1 MAAEQSKRCTRLLP
15 GNPITT
21 QGTALRLLRNA
32 AIVTALGLAAPAY
45 AQFAK
50 PEDAY
55 KYRTGVMT
63 LQNAHLGRISSQL
76 RAPSPNLQAIAENA
90 ALLDTFNK
98 LFYTAFPDGSD
109 TIANSRAKP
118 ELWKNREKFKE
129 YADRLNGDVA
139 KLVAA
144 SKGGDMAA
152 TRSAFQA
159 TAAACKACHDDYRR
173 D

>member
-1 MAAEQSKRCTRLLP
+1 M
-15 GNPITT
+15 TT
-21 QGTALRLLRNA
+21 
-32 AIVTALGLAAPAY
+32 LGIAAPAY

-63 LQNAHLGRISSQL
+63 LQGAHMGRINSQL

-90 ALLDTFNK
+90 VLLDTLNK
-98 LFYTAFPDGSD
+98 LFYTAFPEGSD
-109 TIANSRAKP
+109 MIANSRAKP
-118 ELWKNREKFKE
+118 EIWKNQAKFKE

-144 SKGGDMAA
+144 SKSGDLAA

-159 TAAACKACHDDYRR
+159 TAGACKACHDDFRR

>member
-1 MAAEQSKRCTRLLP
+1 VAAL
-15 GNPITT
+15 GITT
-21 QGTALRLLRNA
+21 
-32 AIVTALGLAAPAY
+32 PAY

-63 LQNAHLGRISSQL
+63 LQNAHMGRISAQL
-76 RAPSPNLQAIAENA
+76 RSPSPNLQVIAENA
-90 ALLDTFNK
+90 ILVDTFNK

-118 ELWKNREKFKE
+118 ELWKNRAKFKE

-144 SKGGDMAA
+144 SKSGDMDG

-159 TAAACKACHDDYRR
+159 TAAACKACHDDFRR